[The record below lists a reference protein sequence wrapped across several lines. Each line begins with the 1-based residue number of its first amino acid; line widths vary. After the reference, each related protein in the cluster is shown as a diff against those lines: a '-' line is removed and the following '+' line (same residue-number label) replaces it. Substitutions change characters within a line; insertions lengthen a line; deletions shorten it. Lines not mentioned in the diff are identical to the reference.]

1 MAHRKVI
8 FLAGHYYHV
17 YNRGSNRELIFRK
30 PENYKFLLTRV
41 KDNSS
46 KFDITVVAYCLMP
59 NHYHFLLRQDG
70 EHTIGKFIQGIF
82 NSYTKAFNKAFNR
95 KGTLFEGPFKALLV
109 EKETHLLHLCR
120 YIHRNPLEAGLVTS
134 LDDWPYSN
142 YLEWVGR
149 RSGNLYDEKFVQNHF
164 VTSDEY
170 ESFVLDYFPS
180 KSVNQ
185 TIQTLSLEN

>member
-1 MAHRKVI
+1 MARRKVK

-41 KDNSS
+41 KEYSS
-46 KFDITVVAYCLMP
+46 RFEIAVIVYCLLP

-70 EHTIGKFIQGIF
+70 EHTFSKFIQGIF
-82 NSYTKAFNKAFNR
+82 NSYTKALNKAFNR

-120 YIHRNPLEAGLVTS
+120 TIHRNPLEAGLVTS